1 MVAIGWFGSLVSY
14 HIVYFW
20 TGQIPE
26 LEKLNQMQP
35 KSYTELESEPV
46 KYQNRSKIL
55 VSEKIRFKYDLNHNS
70 IFKFTNYF

>member
-1 MVAIGWFGSLVSY
+1 
-14 HIVYFW
+14 
-20 TGQIPE
+20 
-26 LEKLNQMQP
+26 MQP
-35 KSYTELESEPV
+35 KSYTELESESV